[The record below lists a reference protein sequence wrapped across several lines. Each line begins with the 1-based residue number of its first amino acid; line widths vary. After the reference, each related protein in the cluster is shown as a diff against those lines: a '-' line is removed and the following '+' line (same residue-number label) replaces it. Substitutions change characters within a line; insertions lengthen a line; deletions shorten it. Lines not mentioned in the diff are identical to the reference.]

1 MEKAKAVRDP
11 YFDNVKFVLILLV
24 IFGHVLASNFYYPIE
39 RGIYNFIFSFHMP
52 LFVFI
57 SGYFTEFNNKKKSIK
72 GIFRIFETLICF
84 QIIHMLLSYAIG
96 KEITLKSI
104 IVPGYTL
111 WYLLSLL
118 CWRIALFIT
127 KPSPYSTKTII
138 ISILLFFAMGFVPIS
153 TSFSFQRI
161 FFFFPFFLMGFYS
174 KHHDYLN
181 KLPNISISNALLV
194 LSFILLVNVL
204 ATTFSIPSFIY
215 DQRLFWGNTPYY
227 NFSYSISFSII
238 MRFIYLI
245 MATIMSMLVLKTIPH
260 KNTKFTKYGQDTLF
274 FYLYHSILIVLL
286 RFIIR
291 SFSLPTNFGWLI
303 IYALVI
309 ITLLIYLRKI
319 SFLRFMLNPISN
331 MKKL

>member
-1 MEKAKAVRDP
+1 MNITKNIRDP
-11 YFDNVKFVLILLV
+11 YFDNVKFILILLV
-24 IFGHVLASNFYYPIE
+24 IFGHVLASNFYHPIE

-72 GIFRIFETLICF
+72 GIFRIFETFICF
-84 QIIHMLLSYAIG
+84 QIIHMLLGYAFG

-111 WYLLSLL
+111 WYLLSFL

-138 ISILLFFAMGFVPIS
+138 ISILLFFTMGFVPIS

-161 FFFFPFFLMGFYS
+161 FFFFPFFVMGFYS

-181 KLPNISISNALLV
+181 KLPNISTRNALLV
-194 LSFILLVNVL
+194 LSFIILVNVL
-204 ATTFSIPSFIY
+204 AATFSIPSFIY
-215 DQRLFWGNTPYY
+215 DKRLFYGDTPYY
-227 NFSYSISFSII
+227 NFKYSVFFLISMRFAYLVMAII
-238 MRFIYLI
+238 MSILI
-245 MATIMSMLVLKTIPH
+245 LKVIPH
-260 KNTKFTKYGQDTLF
+260 HNTKYTIYGKDTLF

-286 RFIIR
+286 RFAIR
-291 SFSLPTNFGWLI
+291 SFSLPTSFGYLI
-303 IYALVI
+303 LYAIVI

-331 MKKL
+331 IK